1 MSDIFR
7 EVDEEVRRDQW
18 MTFFKKYGVY
28 IGLAVAVVVLAVAGT
43 EGWKYWQQQQR
54 AESSQ
59 RYFVASQGVEAE
71 EDPTAAIEAFEKIAT
86 GGEGAYSI
94 LAAFQQAGLQADSGN
109 PEQAAATLEEVAGSS
124 APQLWRDAAL
134 VQAAQYRLDLGDYQ
148 RAEDMLTEQVQG
160 DGAYRPLALEVT
172 ALAAIERGDEEQARE
187 DLQAIV
193 DDSGAPGP
201 LRQRATQMLATIA
214 E

>member
-18 MTFFKKYGVY
+18 MTFFKKYGIY

-59 RYFVASQGVEAE
+59 RYFMASQQIESE
-71 EDPTAAIEAFEKIAT
+71 ENPTAAIEAFEEIAA
-86 GGEGAYSI
+86 GGEGGYSI
-94 LAAFQQAGLQADSGN
+94 LAAFQQAGLQAENGN
-109 PEQAAATLEEVAGSS
+109 PEQAAATLEGVAGSS

-148 RAEDMLTEQVQG
+148 SVEDMLTEQVQG
-160 DGAYRPLALEVT
+160 NGAYRPLALEVS
-172 ALAAIERGDEEQARE
+172 ALAAIEQGEEEQARE
-187 DLQAIV
+187 HLQAIV